1 MVDRVRPET
10 IPVSLNNPRWQ
21 KTLTP
26 EQRKLAKAC
35 SDFEAVM
42 FKQMLEAMQGST
54 QMFGKGFGG
63 DYFQSLFHEELS
75 KQISVNGIGVGKM
88 LYTQLSRELNN
99 SQPSSAPTTPE
110 QSTE

>member
-1 MVDRVRPET
+1 MVDRVRPEP

-26 EQRKLAKAC
+26 EQRKLAKTC

-63 DYFQSLFHEELS
+63 EYFQSLFNEELS

-99 SQPSSAPTTPE
+99 SERPSAPATPD
-110 QSTE
+110 QANK